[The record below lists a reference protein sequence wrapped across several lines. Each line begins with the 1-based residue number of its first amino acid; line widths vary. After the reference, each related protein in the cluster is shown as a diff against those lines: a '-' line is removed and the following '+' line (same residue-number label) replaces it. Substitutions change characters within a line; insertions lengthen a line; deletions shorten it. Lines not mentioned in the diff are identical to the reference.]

1 MRENNKSEQELL
13 LSAVW
18 ESSVDAMR
26 ITDSKGIVIRVNNAY
41 CKLTGLKEEELLGK
55 SFAIV
60 YDKSE
65 QKGLLYLKR
74 ETRRAVR
81 QKYYIHQW

>member
-41 CKLTGLKEEELLGK
+41 CKLTGLK
-55 SFAIV
+55 
-60 YDKSE
+60 
-65 QKGLLYLKR
+65 
-74 ETRRAVR
+74 
-81 QKYYIHQW
+81 